1 MSKGDTVAA
10 ELLQYDTLVSYR
22 GKVRSEAVGL
32 PKQTKELLQEG
43 EAFWR
48 NEEIASQYIPNYT
61 FKEWR
66 KIRQQY
72 VEMPMSED
80 TAKVLGIK
88 NVPNVPFTVVIDVN
102 KEVKPFIRPEI
113 ELVSNIKIVY
123 LIFYNQKI
131 REFMIVE
138 ILHNKR

>member
-1 MSKGDTVAA
+1 MIHLLAIEVRFAA
-10 ELLQYDTLVSYR
+10 KPLVYLNR
-22 GKVRSEAVGL
+22 QRNFYK
-32 PKQTKELLQEG
+32 KG

-72 VEMPMSED
+72 VEMPMSKD
-80 TAKVLGIK
+80 TAHVLGIE
-88 NVPNVPFTVVIDVN
+88 NLPNTPFTVVIDVN

-113 ELVSNIKIVY
+113 EAC
-123 LIFYNQKI
+123 
-131 REFMIVE
+131 
-138 ILHNKR
+138 

>member
-1 MSKGDTVAA
+1 MYVISSWLKAIQWLPNYYNNGA
-10 ELLQYDTLVSYR
+10 LVSYR

-72 VEMPMSED
+72 VEMPMSKD
-80 TAKVLGIK
+80 TAKVLGIE

-113 ELVSNIKIVY
+113 EAC
-123 LIFYNQKI
+123 
-131 REFMIVE
+131 
-138 ILHNKR
+138 

>member
-1 MSKGDTVAA
+1 M
-10 ELLQYDTLVSYR
+10 
-22 GKVRSEAVGL
+22 

-43 EAFWR
+43 ESFWR

-80 TAKVLGIK
+80 TAHVLGIE
-88 NVPNVPFTVVIDVN
+88 NVPNAPFTVVIDVN

-113 ELVSNIKIVY
+113 EAC
-123 LIFYNQKI
+123 
-131 REFMIVE
+131 
-138 ILHNKR
+138 